1 MTKPY
6 SSIMFK
12 CEVIETNILSNK
24 DSRKRM
30 KIKLLKKYK
39 KDEFNIE
46 KLKTLGVKSVRGPR
60 RVTKALSEE
69 LKIKK
74 IFLIKFIKRRK
85 YMLHKMKLNESP
97 FERIKNGSKTIEF
110 RLYDEKRQKVKIGD
124 KIEFSKLP
132 DLQEKLLVDVT
143 GLSKENS
150 FYELFKKLYNDEEEI
165 KEKTNSMYEI
175 YSKEKEIK
183 YGVLGI
189 KIKINVDN
197 LKENINNFVPY
208 NEQEEVEKNIM
219 LKFINDF
226 DDVLTREN
234 VYGHFTSS
242 AFVLNKERT
251 KILMIYHKI
260 YNSWAWTG
268 GHCDGDNNLLYVA
281 MKEAKEETGIKNVK
295 PILNDIY
302 SLELISVR
310 GHIKKGKYVASHTH
324 FNVTYLL
331 EADEN
336 EEIHIKEDENI
347 GVKWVPIDEILDATS
362 ETWVR
367 DRVYSK
373 IINKMKKDGII
384 KK

>member
-1 MTKPY
+1 
-6 SSIMFK
+6 
-12 CEVIETNILSNK
+12 
-24 DSRKRM
+24 
-30 KIKLLKKYK
+30 
-39 KDEFNIE
+39 
-46 KLKTLGVKSVRGPR
+46 
-60 RVTKALSEE
+60 
-69 LKIKK
+69 
-74 IFLIKFIKRRK
+74 
-85 YMLHKMKLNESP
+85 MLHKMKLNESP
-97 FERIKNGSKTIEF
+97 FERIKNGSKTMEF

-143 GLSKENS
+143 GLFKENT
-150 FYELFKKLYNDEEEI
+150 FYELFKKLYNNEEEI
-165 KEKTNSMYEI
+165 REKTNRMYEI
-175 YSKEKEIK
+175 YPREKEIK

-251 KILMIYHKI
+251 KILMVYHKI

-268 GHCDGDNNLLYVA
+268 GHSDGDSNLLYVA

-336 EEIHIKEDENI
+336 EEIHIKEAENI
-347 GVKWVPIDEILDATS
+347 GVKGVPINEILDATS